1 MHNQFLSNVFLYLRN
16 IIMPM
21 IILLSPSKTLD
32 YDHQKLGQSLPVF
45 IDESTIINKS
55 LKKYSKKK
63 LSDLMKISDK
73 LASLNHARNQVF
85 SEEFTEENSRAA
97 IYAFKGDVYL
107 GLEAHG
113 FNEKELAFANEHIRI
128 LSGLYGLLKP
138 LDKMQPYR
146 LEMGTS
152 LKVGRKK
159 SLYDLWGSKI
169 SDQILSDLEEH
180 KDKHIINLASNEYF
194 KAVKTDGLEDRII
207 HVNFKEY
214 RNDKLTFISF
224 NAKKARGMMAR
235 YVVKNKLKTIRGLK
249 GFNLEDY
256 SYNEEL
262 SDPQNLLF
270 TR

>member
-1 MHNQFLSNVFLYLRN
+1 
-16 IIMPM
+16 M

-32 YDHQKLGQSLPVF
+32 YDHQKYGKSLPVF
-45 IDESTIINKS
+45 IEDSAVINKS

-63 LSDLMKISDK
+63 LSSLMKISDK
-73 LASLNHARNQVF
+73 LATLNHERNQVY
-85 SEEFTEENSRAA
+85 SEDFTDDNSRAA
-97 IYAFKGDVYL
+97 MYAFKGDVYL

-113 FNEKELAFANEHIRI
+113 FNEKEIAFANEHIRI
-128 LSGLYGLLKP
+128 LSGLYGLLRP

-159 SLYDLWGSKI
+159 NLYDLWGSRI
-169 SDQILSDLEEH
+169 SEQLTKELEDH

-194 KAVKTDGLEDRII
+194 KAVKTDGLEDQII
-207 HVNFKEY
+207 NVNFKEF

-224 NAKKARGMMAR
+224 NAKKARGLMAQ

-256 SYNEEL
+256 SYNEEY
-262 SDPQNLLF
+262 SDDQNLLF